1 MRVRLIPRF
10 QVSTVYNKAIAA
22 SNTDIIVN
30 SVVVLFVMEIDEW
43 IFAGLEAWNENW
55 TAHSSDSESSSE
67 KEAEKGDEVAAM
79 KDEIACQKAQI
90 TRQNDEIAMLRET
103 VQKMQES
110 LGAAT
115 ALLERISQ
123 CDAVKD
129 LSSHSFESKDTA
141 CSDAEK
147 QLTQ

>member
-1 MRVRLIPRF
+1 MFFFVTLIPRF
-10 QVSTVYNKAIAA
+10 QVSTVYNKAIAT

-30 SVVVLFVMEIDEW
+30 SVVVLFVMEVDEW
-43 IFAGLEAWNENW
+43 IFAGLEAWNEKW
-55 TAHSSDSESSSE
+55 TAHSSDSESSSD
-67 KEAEKGDEVAAM
+67 KKGDEVAEM

-90 TRQNDEIAMLRET
+90 IRQNDEIAMLRET

-115 ALLERISQ
+115 TSPERFPQ

-129 LSSHSFESKDTA
+129 LSSHSVESIDTA
-141 CSDAEK
+141 CSDAEI